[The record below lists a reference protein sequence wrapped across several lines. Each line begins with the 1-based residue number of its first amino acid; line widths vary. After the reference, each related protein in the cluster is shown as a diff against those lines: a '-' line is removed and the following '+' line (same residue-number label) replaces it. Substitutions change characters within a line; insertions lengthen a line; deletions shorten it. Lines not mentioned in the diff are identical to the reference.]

1 MYTYIKQKWL
11 DVARRGNYAASRNYA
26 SEHFLSLNTLE
37 TIADLKYQYLELL
50 VSIGF
55 VPIDVPR
62 RRKNAC
68 DNILTLTGMH
78 VVANKTKQNSLKTM
92 HLNPLQ
98 VWSRTTTVITTG
110 C

>member
-1 MYTYIKQKWL
+1 MAK
-11 DVARRGNYAASRNYA
+11 RGNYAASRNYA

-55 VPIDVPR
+55 VPVNVPR

-68 DNILTLTGMH
+68 DNILQLTG
-78 VVANKTKQNSLKTM
+78 KLKEA
-92 HLNPLQ
+92 HSKGIVHIPN
-98 VWSRTTTVITTG
+98 
-110 C
+110 